1 MIHDPL
7 EDPPPRPKQL
17 SPVEAAVSRLDPW
30 SFTRLPGRQW
40 KVDMVIAG
48 TTGAFVVAHTTDL
61 EGALAARRREVRPLR
76 EAAKRARYA
85 FSEAGVHLDVHAVLS
100 ADAPFA
106 PRQVKD
112 IHVVPTS
119 LLTAFVADRK
129 RQLLPH
135 QVERAATV
143 LRRALHS

>member
-1 MIHDPL
+1 M
-7 EDPPPRPKQL
+7 
-17 SPVEAAVSRLDPW
+17 EAALSRLDPW
-30 SFTRLPGRQW
+30 SFVQLPGRQW
-40 KVDMVIAG
+40 KVDVVITG
-48 TTGAFVVAHTTDL
+48 TTGAFVVAFSSDL
-61 EGALAARRREVRPLR
+61 EASLSARRRKARPLR
-76 EAAKRARYA
+76 EAVKRARYA

-119 LLTAFVADRK
+119 LLAAFIADRK

-135 QVERAATV
+135 QVERAAAV